1 MEENEFLPVRDPLYS
16 APVQDRQRAA
26 AAPHDPAGFS
36 SLFRSGRPLSEPAHA
51 TGLLPAQ
58 YLRALVEQSREIR
71 ALPIEADQLQ
81 PASLDLRL
89 GARVY
94 RVRASFLPGAG
105 ATVQHKI
112 DALAMHQFELDDAGA
127 VLEKGCV
134 YIVPLLESL
143 ALKKRTSA
151 IANPKSSIGRIDV
164 FTRLITDQGT
174 EFDRVRANYHG
185 PLYAEISPRTFS
197 ILVRKGDRLNQIRIK
212 RGTPPPSD
220 DAMRRLNERDGLVQP
235 ALERD
240 DIRQGVPITVDLAGA
255 GLGSVIGYRARK
267 HAGLIDLRRLRHYA
281 PADFWHV
288 LRAGEARA
296 LVLDPG
302 EFYILASKQ
311 AVRVPADH
319 AAEMLAYDTAMGE
332 FRVHYAGFFDPGFG
346 HVDAGGEGTRAV
358 LEVRSHEVPFVLEDG
373 QRVGRLVYERL
384 IARPDRLYGEAL
396 GSSYQRQGLA
406 LSKHFRGRA
415 GSPTRR
421 QSSEARRL
429 GGFARPPSCRTGA
442 MPVGFD
448 HRQLGLRHR
457 ARW

>member
-1 MEENEFLPVRDPLYS
+1 MIHPASPLF
-16 APVQDRQRAA
+16 ADQEGAA
-26 AAPHDPAGFS
+26 F
-36 SLFRSGRPLSEPAHA
+36 EPAHA

-71 ALPIEADQLQ
+71 ALEPIEPDQLQ

-105 ATVQHKI
+105 ATVQDKI

-164 FTRLITDQGT
+164 FTRLITDQAT

-212 RGTPPPSD
+212 RGTPLPSD

-255 GLGSVIGYRARK
+255 GMGSVIGYRARK
-267 HAGLIDLRRLRHYA
+267 HAGLIDLRRLRQYA

-288 LRAGEARA
+288 LRASEARA

-406 LSKHFRGRA
+406 LSKHFRA
-415 GSPTRR
+415 
-421 QSSEARRL
+421 E
-429 GGFARPPSCRTGA
+429 
-442 MPVGFD
+442 
-448 HRQLGLRHR
+448 
-457 ARW
+457 

>member
-1 MEENEFLPVRDPLYS
+1 MTYAPS
-16 APVQDRQRAA
+16 ALLFQDTEAA
-26 AAPHDPAGFS
+26 E
-36 SLFRSGRPLSEPAHA
+36 LEPRHG

-58 YLRALVEQSREIR
+58 HFKALIEHSREIR
-71 ALPIEADQLQ
+71 ATQPIEPDQLQ

-89 GARVY
+89 GARAY
-94 RVRASFLPGAG
+94 RVRASFLPGA
-105 ATVQHKI
+105 AASVQDKI
-112 DALAMHQFELDDAGA
+112 DALAMHEFELDERGA

-143 ALKKRTSA
+143 ALRKRTSA

-164 FTRLITDQGT
+164 FTRLITDRGT

-212 RGTPPPSD
+212 RGTPLPSD
-220 DAMRRLNERDGLVQP
+220 DAMRRLNERDGLVLP
-235 ALERD
+235 ALESD
-240 DIRQGVPITVDLAGA
+240 HIKQGVPVTVDLVGD
-255 GLGSVIGYRARK
+255 GPGSVIGYRARK

-281 PADFWHV
+281 PGDFWHV
-288 LRAGEARA
+288 LRASEMRA

-302 EFYILASKQ
+302 EFYILASKE

-346 HVDAGGEGTRAV
+346 HIDAGGEGTRAV

-384 IARPDRLYGEAL
+384 IARPDRLYGAGI

-406 LSKHFRGRA
+406 LSKHFKLA
-415 GSPTRR
+415 
-421 QSSEARRL
+421 
-429 GGFARPPSCRTGA
+429 
-442 MPVGFD
+442 
-448 HRQLGLRHR
+448 
-457 ARW
+457 

>member
-1 MEENEFLPVRDPLYS
+1 MAYASS
-16 APVQDRQRAA
+16 ALLFEDRE
-26 AAPHDPAGFS
+26 S
-36 SLFRSGRPLSEPAHA
+36 TELEPRHG

-58 YLRALVEQSREIR
+58 HLKALIEQSREIR
-71 ALPIEADQLQ
+71 ATVPIEPDQLQ

-105 ATVQHKI
+105 ATVQAKI
-112 DALAMHQFELDDAGA
+112 DALAMHQFDLDDAGA

-164 FTRLITDQGT
+164 FTRLITDRGT
-174 EFDRVRANYHG
+174 EFDRVRPNYHG

-212 RGTPPPSD
+212 RGTPLPSD

-235 ALERD
+235 ALERE
-240 DIRQGVPITVDLAGA
+240 DIKQGVPITVDLAGTGPGA
-255 GLGSVIGYRARK
+255 VIGYRARK

-281 PADFWHV
+281 PGDFWHV
-288 LRAGEARA
+288 LRAAETRS

-302 EFYILASKQ
+302 EFYILASKE

-346 HVDAGGEGTRAV
+346 HAEAGGEGTRAV
-358 LEVRSHEVPFVLEDG
+358 LEVRSHEGPFMLEDG

-384 IARPDRLYGEAL
+384 IAKPDRLYGAGI
-396 GSSYQRQGLA
+396 GSSYQRQGLT
-406 LSKHFRGRA
+406 LSKHFK
-415 GSPTRR
+415 
-421 QSSEARRL
+421 
-429 GGFARPPSCRTGA
+429 
-442 MPVGFD
+442 
-448 HRQLGLRHR
+448 
-457 ARW
+457 

>member
-1 MEENEFLPVRDPLYS
+1 MAQASPTL
-16 APVQDRQRAA
+16 
-26 AAPHDPAGFS
+26 
-36 SLFRSGRPLSEPAHA
+36 LFEGSEPVEFEPQHG

-58 YLRALVEQSREIR
+58 YLKGLIEHSREIR
-71 ALPIEADQLQ
+71 ALEPIAADQLQ

-94 RVRASFLPGAG
+94 RVRASFLPGAT
-105 ATVQHKI
+105 ASVQDKI
-112 DALAMHQFELDDAGA
+112 AALAMHQFELDDAGA
-127 VLEKGCV
+127 ALEKGCV

-164 FTRLITDQGT
+164 FTRLITDHGT

-220 DAMRRLNERDGLVQP
+220 DAMRRLNERDGLVLP
-235 ALERD
+235 ALESD
-240 DIRQGVPITVDLAGA
+240 DIKQGVPITVDLAGA
-255 GLGSVIGYRARK
+255 GPGSIIGYRARK
-267 HAGLIDLRRLRHYA
+267 HAGLIDLRRLRHY
-281 PADFWHV
+281 PPGEFWHV
-288 LRAGEARA
+288 LRASETGS

-302 EFYILASKQ
+302 EFYILASKE

-346 HVDAGGEGTRAV
+346 LPESGGADVGGEGTRAV

-384 IARPDRLYGEAL
+384 IARPDRLYGTGI

-406 LSKHFRGRA
+406 LSKHFR
-415 GSPTRR
+415 
-421 QSSEARRL
+421 L
-429 GGFARPPSCRTGA
+429 
-442 MPVGFD
+442 D
-448 HRQLGLRHR
+448 
-457 ARW
+457 

>member
-1 MEENEFLPVRDPLYS
+1 MAEISHVL
-16 APVQDRQRAA
+16 
-26 AAPHDPAGFS
+26 
-36 SLFRSGRPLSEPAHA
+36 LFESSEPDELEPQHA

-58 YLRALVEQSREIR
+58 HLKALIEHNREIR
-71 ALPIEADQLQ
+71 ATEPIQPDQLQ

-89 GARVY
+89 GGRVH
-94 RVRASFLPGAG
+94 RVRASFLPGET
-105 ATVQHKI
+105 ATVEDRI
-112 DALAMHQFELDDAGA
+112 GALAMHEFALDDAGA

-134 YIVPLLESL
+134 YIAPLLESL
-143 ALKKRTSA
+143 ALRKRTSA

-212 RGTPPPSD
+212 RGTPPSSD
-220 DAMRRLNERDGLVQP
+220 DAMRRLNERDGLLDP

-240 DIRQGVPITVDLAGA
+240 DIRHGVPITVDLAGA
-255 GLGSVIGYRARK
+255 GPGSVIGYRARQ

-281 PADFWHV
+281 PGDFWHV
-288 LRAGEARA
+288 LRASEARS

-302 EFYILASKQ
+302 EFYILASRE
-311 AVRVPADH
+311 AVRVPPDH
-319 AAEMLAYDTAMGE
+319 AAEMFAYDTAMGE

-346 HVDAGGEGTRAV
+346 HPESGGADAGGHGTRAV

-384 IARPDRLYGEAL
+384 IARPDRLYGAGI

-406 LSKHFRGRA
+406 LSKHFRI
-415 GSPTRR
+415 
-421 QSSEARRL
+421 
-429 GGFARPPSCRTGA
+429 
-442 MPVGFD
+442 D
-448 HRQLGLRHR
+448 
-457 ARW
+457 

>member
-1 MEENEFLPVRDPLYS
+1 ML
-16 APVQDRQRAA
+16 
-26 AAPHDPAGFS
+26 
-36 SLFRSGRPLSEPAHA
+36 EPAHA

-71 ALPIEADQLQ
+71 ALDPIEPDQLQ

-105 ATVQHKI
+105 ATVQEKI
-112 DALAMHQFELDDAGA
+112 DALAMHEFELADTGA

-212 RGTPPPSD
+212 RGTPLPSD
-220 DAMRRLNERDGLVQP
+220 DAMRRLNERDVLVQP

-240 DIRQGVPITVDLAGA
+240 DIKQGVPITVDLAGT
-255 GLGSVIGYRARK
+255 GPGSTIGYRARK

-288 LRAGEARA
+288 LRASEARA

-406 LSKHFRGRA
+406 LSKHFRA
-415 GSPTRR
+415 
-421 QSSEARRL
+421 
-429 GGFARPPSCRTGA
+429 
-442 MPVGFD
+442 D
-448 HRQLGLRHR
+448 
-457 ARW
+457 

>member
-1 MEENEFLPVRDPLYS
+1 MI
-16 APVQDRQRAA
+16 Q
-26 AAPHDPAGFS
+26 PAS
-36 SLFRSGRPLSEPAHA
+36 RLFAEQEGAVLEPAHA

-71 ALPIEADQLQ
+71 ALEPIEPDQLQ

-105 ATVQHKI
+105 ATVQDKI
-112 DALAMHQFELDDAGA
+112 DVLAMHQFELEDAGA

-164 FTRLITDQGT
+164 FTRLITDQGA

-212 RGTPPPSD
+212 RGTPLPSD

-240 DIRQGVPITVDLAGA
+240 DIKQGVPITVDLAGA
-255 GLGSVIGYRARK
+255 GPGSVIGYRARK

-281 PADFWHV
+281 ADDFWHV
-288 LRAGEARA
+288 LRASEARS

-406 LSKHFRGRA
+406 LSKHFRA
-415 GSPTRR
+415 
-421 QSSEARRL
+421 
-429 GGFARPPSCRTGA
+429 
-442 MPVGFD
+442 D
-448 HRQLGLRHR
+448 
-457 ARW
+457 